1 MRFVGRVLS
10 ESGADPLVR
19 GRRHRRPRLHPDGRT
34 RGSGADGG
42 VRPTFTAHYI
52 RCLAVG
58 VVFSIG
64 AMAQSAPNAQEASRA
79 AMAASVDKQR
89 ASILIQVNSVLG
101 KPATPV
107 GSFFSAPWVE
117 AAFAE
122 PACDTIASPELDR
135 LIEQNSKTQGV
146 KPELIRA
153 VISQESA
160 NRPCALSPKGAQG
173 LMQLMP
179 ATSAQFGV
187 SDPFDAQQN
196 VEAGTKLLKQLL
208 EKYAGDVSLTLSAYN
223 AGSGRVDRD
232 GGVPQIPETMKYV
245 TDILGKLPKP

>member
-1 MRFVGRVLS
+1 MYL
-10 ESGADPLVR
+10 AL
-19 GRRHRRPRLHPDGRT
+19 
-34 RGSGADGG
+34 AG
-42 VRPTFTAHYI
+42 VILPMAA
-52 RCLAVG
+52 L
-58 VVFSIG
+58 
-64 AMAQSAPNAQEASRA
+64 AQSQPNAQESAWA
-79 AMAASVDKQR
+79 AMAASVEKQR
-89 ASILIQVNSVLG
+89 ASILIQVNSLTG
-101 KPATPV
+101 KPAAPV

-117 AAFAE
+117 AALTDVSRP
-122 PACDTIASPELDR
+122 PACGSSANPELDQ

-160 NRPCALSPKGAQG
+160 NRPCAVSPKGAQG

-179 ATSAQFGV
+179 TTAAQFGV
-187 SDPFDAQQN
+187 SDPFDPKQN

-208 EKYAGDVSLTLSAYN
+208 AKYAGDVSLTLSAYN

-232 GGVPQIPETMKYV
+232 RGVPQIPETVKYV